1 MSSELSELSLLQA
14 SKSMFGRDITLALRR
29 KADVLTSLFFFLI
42 VLRHKDDILNPL
54 LFFIIVV
61 TLFPLGI
68 GPESTTL
75 SRIAPGI
82 IWVAA
87 LLASMLSLGRM
98 FSDDHQDGTLEQIL
112 ILPQPLTLLVL
123 SKVLSHWFLSGLPL
137 VFMSPLLGMQ
147 LGLDGD
153 AILLLM
159 GTLLLGTP
167 AMSLIGGVG
176 AALTV
181 GVRGGGVLISLL
193 VLPLFIPILIFG
205 AGAVDAASAG
215 LDVSAHFSLLAAF
228 LLMSLLFAPLATAAA
243 LRISLE

>member
-1 MSSELSELSLLQA
+1 VPEEKRDRDELSLLRA
-14 SKSMFGRDITLALRR
+14 SRSMFMRDITLALRR

-42 VLRHKDDILNPL
+42 V
-54 LFFIIVV
+54 V

-68 GPESTTL
+68 GPEMNTL
-75 SRIAPGI
+75 REIAPGV

-98 FSDDHQDGTLEQIL
+98 FSDDHQDGTLEQFL
-112 ILPQPLTLLVL
+112 ILPQPLTVMVL
-123 SKVLSHWFLSGLPL
+123 SKIVSHWFLSGLPL
-137 VFMSPLLGMQ
+137 VFLSPLLGMQ
-147 LGLDGD
+147 LGLDAD
-153 AILLLM
+153 AIMLLM

-215 LDVSAHFSLLAAF
+215 LEVSAHLSLLGAF
-228 LLMSLLFAPLATAAA
+228 LIVSLIFAPLATAAA